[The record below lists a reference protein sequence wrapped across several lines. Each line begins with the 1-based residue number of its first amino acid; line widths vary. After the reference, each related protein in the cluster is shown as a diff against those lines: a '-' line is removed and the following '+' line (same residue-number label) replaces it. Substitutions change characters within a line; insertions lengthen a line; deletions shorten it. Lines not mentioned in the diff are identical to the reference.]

1 MDKFLIVIGSI
12 VGIMLLAMLL
22 AWPIQ
27 FLWNNCLVG
36 AVSGVNEIGFWQALG
51 INILTSVLF
60 KNSNINTSK

>member
-1 MDKFLIVIGSI
+1 MDKFLVVIGSI
-12 VGIMLLAMLL
+12 ASIMLLAMLL
-22 AWPIQ
+22 ALPIQ

-36 AVSGVNEIGFWQALG
+36 AVNNVNEIGFWQALG